1 MEKLSLINRCEPTKK
16 INMKNIFFLIL
27 IALVFSCNSEVDYT
41 PRKINFDRDACFVCN
56 MGLTDQRYNVQ
67 AINKYGE
74 VHWYD
79 DLGCL
84 AEDIRGEGWKKWD
97 GETAVIWIGDASKG
111 NVETNWIDAQKA
123 FYTYG
128 EHTPMGYGYAAHE
141 AKPEGESFDFA
152 TTLKRINEGKT
163 MREKFVKEKKM
174 LNHQ

>member
-1 MEKLSLINRCEPTKK
+1 MRK
-16 INMKNIFFLIL
+16 IMFIGFVLFL
-27 IALVFSCNSEVDYT
+27 VSCSSEVDFN

-79 DLGCL
+79 DIGCL
-84 AEDIRGEGWKKWD
+84 AEDTRGEGWNKWD
-97 GETAVIWIGDASKG
+97 GETAVIWTGDSEKG
-111 NVETNWIDAQKA
+111 NVKTNWIDARKA

-128 EHTPMGYGYAAHE
+128 EHTPMGYGYSAHE
-141 AKPEGESFDFA
+141 SKPTGEYFDFQ
-152 TTLKRINEGKT
+152 TTLKRIGEGKT

-174 LNHQ
+174 LNHK